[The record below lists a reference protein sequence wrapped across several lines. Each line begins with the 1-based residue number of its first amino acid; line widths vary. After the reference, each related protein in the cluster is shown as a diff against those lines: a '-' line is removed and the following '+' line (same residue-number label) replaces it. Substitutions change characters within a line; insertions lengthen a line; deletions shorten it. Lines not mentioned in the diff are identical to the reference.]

1 MAPCKGKAGVA
12 LFFLYA
18 DPRAS
23 CSVFEPKNQKP
34 KQEDKTVKYTPKK
47 VFILEE
53 GKYIEMSYEEFNRR
67 KQEDESYQMK
77 RFLSLH
83 GMLMEVTEED
93 YVSYYKDKRRQR
105 YIEERAK
112 KFGTFSYD
120 AFTTDEFNGEDI
132 LVDSVTDISKEV
144 EHHLMLEKLLNVF
157 QGLTSDEQALVK
169 AIYFDGLSERE
180 YAAQLGV
187 YPNAVHKRKVRILE
201 KLKKMMEN

>member
-1 MAPCKGKAGVA
+1 MK
-12 LFFLYA
+12 YA
-18 DPRAS
+18 
-23 CSVFEPKNQKP
+23 
-34 KQEDKTVKYTPKK
+34 PKK

-132 LVDSVTDISKEV
+132 LVDSVTDISKSIHWRRRFYILRITPKSIPDMNWSTFTRTRV
-144 EHHLMLEKLLNVF
+144 LR
-157 QGLTSDEQALVK
+157 
-169 AIYFDGLSERE
+169 ERTWK
-180 YAAQLGV
+180 
-187 YPNAVHKRKVRILE
+187 NAT
-201 KLKKMMEN
+201 N

>member
-1 MAPCKGKAGVA
+1 M
-12 LFFLYA
+12 
-18 DPRAS
+18 
-23 CSVFEPKNQKP
+23 
-34 KQEDKTVKYTPKK
+34 KYTPKK

-53 GKYIEMSYEEFNRR
+53 SKYIEMPYEEFTRR

-93 YVSYYKDKRRQR
+93 YISYYKDKRRQR

-120 AFTTDEFNGEDI
+120 ALTTDEFNGEDI
-132 LVDSVTDISKEV
+132 LVDSDSDISKEV
-144 EHHLMLEKLLNVF
+144 EQQLMIEKLLNVF
-157 QGLTSDEQALVK
+157 QGLTPDEQALVK

-180 YAAQLGV
+180 YAAQLSV